1 MPFIRSYNG
10 AMRQLASI
18 QNGNCSGTC
27 RTVWMRNIK
36 YALETKSN
44 PLKLTTEQRKTMKA
58 KIKDLSKKGPVKQ
71 SGTKY
76 TTRKS
81 PPYPANDYCGKKMKG
96 NDGNIY
102 ESKPNKNNVC
112 VWKKVK

>member
-1 MPFIRSYNG
+1 
-10 AMRQLASI
+10 MRQLASI
-18 QNGNCSGTC
+18 QNGNCSGNC
-27 RTVWMRNIK
+27 KTVWMRNLK
-36 YALETKSN
+36 YALQTKSN

-58 KIKDLSKKGPVKQ
+58 KIKELSKKGSIKQ

-81 PPYPANDYCGKKMKG
+81 PPFPANDYCGKKMKG
-96 NDGNIY
+96 NDGNMY

-112 VWKKVK
+112 AWKKV